1 MSHVTGVIR
10 AFHGNYNKNWNMLQV
25 LPVFS
30 EYLHIIYI
38 FRESAGIH
46 TLKIYIYDSVF
57 KKKTM
62 WASIITLLLI
72 EKPK

>member
-1 MSHVTGVIR
+1 MSRVTDVIR
-10 AFHGNYNKNWNMLQV
+10 ASHRNYNKNWNMLQV

-30 EYLHIIYI
+30 EYLHIICI
-38 FRESAGIH
+38 FREAAGIH

-57 KKKTM
+57 KMKTI
-62 WASIITLLLI
+62 WASIITLFLI